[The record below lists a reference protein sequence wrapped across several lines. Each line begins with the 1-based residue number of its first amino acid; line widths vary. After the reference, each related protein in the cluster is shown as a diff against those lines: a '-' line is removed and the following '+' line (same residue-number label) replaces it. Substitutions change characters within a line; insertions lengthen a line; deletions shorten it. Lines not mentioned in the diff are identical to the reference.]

1 MTIAKKHS
9 EFLAGVKALK
19 AARLPRCDL
28 NKFVQPPLHDNN
40 KPIHMIVTTPDR
52 FETCYRSQV
61 SILMMR
67 PVFFWLLALYFI
79 CPMSFESICCKH
91 SYVCNLCLLSNAMQ
105 TAICDIELFCTTVVP
120 TLPTLCA
127 DITPSLCVLTT

>member
-19 AARLPRCDL
+19 AARLPSCDL
-28 NKFVQPPLHDNN
+28 NKVGQPPLDDNN

-61 SILMMR
+61 SIPTMR
-67 PVFFWLLALYFI
+67 SVFFWLLAFYFV
-79 CPMSFESICCKH
+79 CPMSFESISGKH
-91 SYVCNLCLLSNAMQ
+91 SYVCNLCPLSNAMR
-105 TAICDIELFCTTVVP
+105 TAICDIELFCTIVVP
-120 TLPTLCA
+120 TLPALCV
-127 DITPSLCVLTT
+127 DITPVLTT